1 MYVIT
6 NEIVESIVVEAKNL
20 LEEIQSMILRLVWVR
35 PLDCPW
41 GGKWVAELEF
51 SMGRGLAY
59 QWAGESHGWGGI
71 SRRRTVVRERE
82 LFPRLT
88 SLVGGGVGLP
98 VG

>member
-1 MYVIT
+1 
-6 NEIVESIVVEAKNL
+6 
-20 LEEIQSMILRLVWVR
+20 
-35 PLDCPW
+35 
-41 GGKWVAELEF
+41 
-51 SMGRGLAY
+51 MGRGLAY

-98 VG
+98 VGRLVGPSVGERVEVLNVVVSLPPNWPSPSTTKSPFM